1 MVCSLIWNR
10 YSIFSG
16 MTLLI
21 FISPFEILSKNLHV
35 FYGTKSLVRR
45 QALVYKLQDKNTQGT
60 GQLEFSF
67 PIDRF
72 LGILSAFLRTSQSY
86 NSFLSLRRIF
96 STCVIALA
104 ILFCALLICRC
115 VKASN
120 NPSSIH
126 ISIAV
131 AKRPYF
137 NCTLLFFCKNRS
149 SNCVGV

>member
-1 MVCSLIWNR
+1 MFSSFIIFYISVCSVWLSHPQFSS
-10 YSIFSG
+10 YSS
-16 MTLLI
+16 
-21 FISPFEILSKNLHV
+21 N
-35 FYGTKSLVRR
+35 
-45 QALVYKLQDKNTQGT
+45 ALDAY
-60 GQLEFSF
+60 S
-67 PIDRF
+67 RF
-72 LGILSAFLRTSQSY
+72 LGILSAFLRTSKSY

-104 ILFCALLICRC
+104 ILFCALSICKC

-137 NCTLLFFCKNRS
+137 NCTLLFFCNTRS
-149 SNCVGV
+149 SAFKLSNAFCGGADAFLDLN